1 MAASADAESP
11 KSTFVKGVFPI
22 VNVDISNIWC
32 SVSLPDLLTLEQSV
46 SSAHAALMDA
56 GGASFLSW
64 LDDDFAEPL
73 GRLSETA
80 DKIREQAAYLVVVG
94 DGSAVLGARAALELL
109 RGRDHALSDGV
120 RVLFTGSD
128 LSTHAQKRLDALLNQ
143 NDFYVHAVG
152 RDGMS
157 LQSASALRALRWTLE
172 RRYGAEGAR
181 ERLIITTDPS
191 KGALRRL
198 AVQEGLSSFNLPR
211 TLAGHDSVLAP
222 GALLCL
228 LAAGVDV
235 KAILS
240 GAAAARKDMEVRSFE
255 NPAWLYAAARTIL
268 AKRGK
273 RIEFLCAAEPDA
285 WTLCRWWRDLFGS
298 RACWKGKGLIPAA
311 AELPGDLQQIYG
323 PLSDGKLPLMQTILR
338 FAPPSQRRQVSM
350 DLFDFD
356 NLNCLNGYTLD
367 FLQEQV
373 IAGTLQAGQD
383 GGVPMVTM
391 DFRRLDEGVLG
402 ELLYFFEL
410 SSCLCAGMLKRNL
423 YAEEPPAPF
432 AEAAGQLLGRLSPEI
447 KR

>member
-1 MAASADAESP
+1 M
-11 KSTFVKGVFPI
+11 

-46 SSAHAALMDA
+46 SGAHAALMDTS
-56 GGASFLSW
+56 GASFLSW
-64 LDDDFAEPL
+64 LDDDPTETP

-109 RGRDHALSDGV
+109 RGREHALSGGV
-120 RVLFTGSD
+120 RILITGSD
-128 LSTHAQKRLDALLNQ
+128 LSTHARKRLDALLEQ

-172 RRYGAEGAR
+172 RRYGIERAR
-181 ERLIITTDPS
+181 EHLIITTDPS

-198 AVQEGLSSFNLPR
+198 SIQEGCTTFNLPR

-228 LAAGVDV
+228 LAAGVEV

-240 GAAAARKDMEVRSFE
+240 GAAAARKDMEIRSFE

-268 AKRGK
+268 CKRGK
-273 RIEFLCAAEPDA
+273 RAEYLCAAEPDA
-285 WTLCRWWRDLFGS
+285 WTLCRWWQDLFGS
-298 RACWKGKGLIPAA
+298 RACWKGKGLLPVA
-311 AELPGDLQQIYG
+311 AELPGDLQQLHG
-323 PLSDGKLPLMQTILR
+323 LLSDGKLPLMQTILR
-338 FAPPSQRRQVSM
+338 FAPPSQRHQVSM
-350 DLFDFD
+350 DLHDFD

-367 FLQEQV
+367 FLQEQS

-383 GGVPMVTM
+383 GGVPMVTV
-391 DFRRLDEGVLG
+391 DCGRLDERVLG

-423 YAEEPPAPF
+423 YAEDPPARF
-432 AEAAGQLLGRLSPEI
+432 AEAADELLGRLPPE
-447 KR
+447 KEC